1 MINGR
6 ERWVEL
12 VPNQL
17 DLQVVAGQS
26 VTEHPEFRH
35 LIGLEGEF
43 KLGPYPAPTSAFMP
57 GRYRY

>member
-1 MINGR
+1 LINGR

-17 DLQVVAGQS
+17 DLQVVAGRA
-26 VTEHPEFRH
+26 VMELPEHRR

-43 KLGPYPAPTSAFMP
+43 KLGPSTAPTSAFMP
-57 GRYRY
+57 RRYRY